1 MATVWLNKL
10 IFVSRL
16 TLRRRVLSRN
26 RFLLLI
32 IMKFGSLV
40 RVGKRNLRPM
50 DSDLPNLVEMAQKR
64 RQSKRQDNVAV
75 KSRDRS
81 IHHLIG

>member
-1 MATVWLNKL
+1 MYKVE
-10 IFVSRL
+10 IGF
-16 TLRRRVLSRN
+16 
-26 RFLLLI
+26 LI

-40 RVGKRNLRPM
+40 RVGRKRNLRPT

-81 IHHLIG
+81 IHHLIGSVRSRDSD